1 MRRGDRLVHSSKQL
15 IDDDGVM
22 FLTTRRNIESEQVK
36 PFDYDFEK
44 VTKRWLGAGSMVVWQ
59 LPLSADHDVEVVQTS
74 ALAKTAR
81 PVALH
86 IQSADD
92 AVLLSWAQL
101 TSMLDGGVFEVRAGL
116 VDTFPLE
123 SGWWD
128 VSIGEP
134 AVVPGDWEGSIRLR
148 TTITIARR
156 TSPPTTAELSSQEIA
171 MRGSALEEL

>member
-15 IDDDGVM
+15 IDDDGLM
-22 FLTTRRNIESEQVK
+22 FLTTRRNIESLQRE
-36 PFDYDFEK
+36 PFDYVFSTFALRALHTGRL
-44 VTKRWLGAGSMVVWQ
+44 VPWR
-59 LPLSADHDVEVVQTS
+59 LPVSATHDVEVVQTS

-171 MRGSALEEL
+171 TRGNALEEL